1 VDPTFDELLESLAR
15 IAQKQLK
22 RVVESV
28 LRWRHDQSK
37 TMDDSLLRLHM
48 YVPSSYYIK
57 FSADDIIGMVHLQAA
72 ALSKVKMH
80 RPLSNNVKQ

>member
-1 VDPTFDELLESLAR
+1 MFRTLNELILPHPGQTQEPLYLPDFIGPSVDPTFDELLESLAR

-37 TMDDSLLRLHM
+37 TMDESLLRLHL
-48 YVPSSYYIK
+48 YVVLSS
-57 FSADDIIGMVHLQAA
+57 HL
-72 ALSKVKMH
+72 VK
-80 RPLSNNVKQ
+80 